1 MSAIPLEDV
10 TLGETNDL
18 ASLARLDEQILLSEL
33 KERYGK
39 HNIYVS
45 ITEIISKI
53 SYITFLIFVIY

>member
-45 ITEIISKI
+45 ITEIVS
-53 SYITFLIFVIY
+53 